1 MLVPYDR
8 IGSKELLRV
17 LGDEEWSQMKE
28 QWGSRYDFLNGCEPP
43 SSGIKGDRTLFNA
56 GADRRCLEEF
66 HIKLSDELAGDISS
80 LQVLS
85 LQSIGSGGSR
95 LRIPCVCAGAV
106 QACRPPAFPLGEE
119 TDHRDGVPGG
129 DLRAVQSRYGLRDQ
143 DAESTDRP
151 DRGRLRLRGC
161 WKEEGDIA

>member
-8 IGSKELLRV
+8 IGSKELLQE
-17 LGDEEWSQMKE
+17 LDDEKTLLLKE
-28 QWGSRYDFLNGCEPP
+28 QWGSKYDFLNGCEPP
-43 SSGIKGDRTLFNA
+43 SRGIKGDRTLFNA
-56 GADRRCLEEF
+56 GADRRCLEELD
-66 HIKLSDELAGDISS
+66 IKLSGERAGDISS

-85 LQSIGSGGSR
+85 LQSIGSGDSR

-106 QACRPPAFPLGEE
+106 QACRPAAFPLGEE

-129 DLRAVQSRYGLRDQ
+129 GLRAVQSRYGLRDQ